1 MAKSDKL
8 TFHIYTE
15 GSPQNLLPLFRV
27 MFEQDLTFD
36 TIEDLRAF
44 TKDLGLSAAKQMNNL
59 AEWIGLLEKNQQGKF
74 ALSDIGKILV
84 QLKPTIQAEIVHY
97 LLYTS
102 WQSAH
107 PEQNTPLWS
116 YRQVVDT
123 YWKYNQVDV
132 VDTASQIAEEINNNT
147 SVIFSEVPGYSF
159 SQVSFSNKSIRG
171 VRIWLDALNPPVIDE
186 KTNTFSRRHFCPP
199 ELLLLAMGW
208 VAQQTEGEVGIDF
221 LLTPTR
227 RELICQLCLLEP
239 NTIDSVLDWVL
250 PKYSKVILP
259 GTSAGVYGRFVRF
272 LKWPELVDLL

>member
-1 MAKSDKL
+1 MAKSDRL

-74 ALSDIGKILV
+74 ALSERGKILV
-84 QLKPTIQAEIVHY
+84 QLKPTIQVDIVHY
-97 LLYTS
+97 LLYTA
-102 WQSAH
+102 WQSTH
-107 PEQNTPLWS
+107 PEQNAPLWS

-132 VDTASQIAEEINNNT
+132 VSTASQMAEEINNNT
-147 SVIFSEVPGYSF
+147 SVVFAEVPGYSF

-171 VRIWLDALNPPVIDE
+171 VRTWLDALNPPVIDE
-186 KTNTFSRRHFCPP
+186 ATNIFTRRHFCPP

-208 VAQQTEGEVGIDF
+208 VAQQTEGEIGIDF
-221 LLTPTR
+221 LLTPAR
-227 RELICQLCLLEP
+227 RELICLVCLLEP
-239 NTIDSVLDWVL
+239 NAIDSVLDWVL
-250 PKYSKVILP
+250 PKYSKLILH

-272 LKWPELVDLL
+272 LKWPELMDLL